1 MTTRTFKQM
10 GQGYGSSNCTVT
22 AKIDGATVFSG
33 VVPSANQ
40 RLPNDPTG
48 TEDTYP
54 TLFTWTNDVDFAGT
68 QTMEITVTGA
78 TLLLGEINANY
89 YPVHVPQ
96 TGPIAVPDL
105 ATLVKQYESSGPDSY
120 GIIFKEYVDGSD
132 DTAGVR
138 TVYTDPVTNVVID
151 GVPKTVTR
159 DPSLLGQRHWTIG
172 PGSTFTCQLN
182 VQAGLA

>member
-33 VVPSANQ
+33 IVPSANQ
-40 RLPNDPTG
+40 RLPVGPTD
-48 TEDTYP
+48 TEDAYP
-54 TLFTWTNDVDFAGT
+54 TLFTWTNDVDFEGT

-78 TLLLGEINANY
+78 TVLLAATNANY
-89 YPVHVPQ
+89 MRSAVQTEGIIENPDPNYVPTNYES
-96 TGPIAVPDL
+96 TGPD
-105 ATLVKQYESSGPDSY
+105 TY
-120 GIIFKEYVDGSD
+120 GVIFKEEVDGF
-132 DTAGVR
+132 
-138 TVYTDPVTNVVID
+138 VYTDPTTNVTID
-151 GVPKTVTR
+151 GVPKSVAR
-159 DPSLLGQRHWTIG
+159 DSSLLGQRHWTIS